1 MFLMQDKNWKG
12 VHFGD
17 GRCIL
22 KVDRNLYPQ
31 AAWEQLVNK
40 TEVEPMNGRPG
51 HYKVKG

>member
-1 MFLMQDKNWKG
+1 MYLMQDKIWQG

-31 AAWEQLVNK
+31 SAWEQLVNK
-40 TEVEPMNGRPG
+40 TEVEPMNSRPG